1 MMDYN
6 YKEYFIKTWLK
17 WIITAVV
24 VLFLTI
30 SAITTYNGLS
40 AQEQKVQLQRSQVEN
55 VMQRRADD
63 LKNQVAVVK
72 AYAKH
77 EEKIFEDIEKTISVI
92 YSSSDITSKLAADDQ
107 LSDFEEKL
115 LELAQE
121 YPELKSS
128 EQFTNLQKSIEGS
141 ENRVAQERRR
151 FIEAVANYNM
161 KVKRFPGNIFAKLM
175 GFETMDYFKADNEAL
190 KSPDINLD

>member
-141 ENRVAQERRR
+141 ENRVSQERRR